1 MTANI
6 DAARA
11 KWPSDVASL
20 PASFQAVFQTW
31 MGLRVLE
38 ISSTPGA
45 PPAPA
50 RGISYPKSMRARDC
64 TLARTPFP
72 VGTPNTP
79 ALLTEAQILTF
90 GGNGSSDDSGGDGG
104 GELAELKRLVQDQ
117 QISIQRL
124 LRQQE
129 ALADD
134 KDATSSYEVC
144 DATLSKMPDSF
155 RALEPMSKADR
166 RHLTRDHG
174 GFYPKDRLPKE
185 LQLPE
190 DVKNEKNVAATKISL
205 VSLTKDVISPLMDG
219 NMQCVRM
226 VGTAHSRLIELHA
239 EMVTAVEA
247 DAEAV
252 VLASDVRNELEL
264 AVGAATAS
272 MDLVLDL
279 HARMRTIV
287 TSRVERAMGF
297 SDLHDDPNKRSKE
310 TFLSKDFQEKIEAKA
325 KEKAHMAW
333 AKSGTGGP
341 PRGSLHGQP
350 PSKGTG
356 GGGFNK
362 SRQPTKIGGGRGGK
376 PNGSNGTKNGGR
388 GSGGK
393 GGGRGKGSSD
403 PPSDK

>member
-1 MTANI
+1 MTTNL

-11 KWPSDVASL
+11 KWPGDVASL

-31 MGLRVLE
+31 MGLRVHE
-38 ISSTPGA
+38 MQSTPGA

-50 RGISYPKSMRARDC
+50 RGTYPKAMRARDC
-64 TLARTPFP
+64 TLSRTPFP
-72 VGTPNTP
+72 VGTPDPP
-79 ALLTEAQILTF
+79 ALLTEAQIISF
-90 GGNGSSDDSGGDGG
+90 GGNGSSGDSGSDGG
-104 GELAELKRLVQDQ
+104 GELAELQRLVQDQ

-144 DATLSKMPDSF
+144 AATLAKMPESF
-155 RALEPMSKADR
+155 RASEPMSKADR
-166 RHLTRDHG
+166 RHLRRDHG
-174 GFYPKDRLPKE
+174 GFYPKDGLPKD

-190 DVKNEKNVAATKISL
+190 EVKNEKNVAATKISL
-205 VSLTKDVISPLMDG
+205 VSLTKDIISPLMDG
-219 NMQCVRM
+219 NMDCLRM
-226 VGTAHSRLIELHA
+226 VGTAHSRVIELHA
-239 EMVTAVEA
+239 EMVEAVDSDA
-247 DAEAV
+247 DAV
-252 VLASDVRNELEL
+252 VLASDVRNELEM
-264 AVGAATAS
+264 AVGAVTAA

-297 SDLHDDPNKRSKE
+297 TDLHDDPNKRSKE
-310 TFLSKDFQEKIEAKA
+310 TFLSQDFQEKIEAKA

-350 PSKGTG
+350 PQKSG
-356 GGGFNK
+356 GGGFK
-362 SRQPTKIGGGRGGK
+362 QQQRTPARVGGGRGTGRGG
-376 PNGSNGTKNGGR
+376 GSSKGSGR

-393 GGGRGKGSSD
+393 GGGRGNGSSD
-403 PPSDK
+403 PPAIK